1 VAIVDPIDEARLRK
15 ALLRENAPWADVR
28 VVDEAG
34 STNFDLVMQ
43 ARNGAPSGSVLIANF
58 QSAGRGRQ
66 GRTWSAP
73 PGTGV
78 ALSVLL
84 HPVDVEP
91 VRWGWLPLLAG
102 LGVAEGLQRYPGVPV
117 SLKWPNDV
125 LIGDGK
131 VAGILAERIDSPRGP
146 AVVIGIGINVH
157 SEAGDLPVPSATSL
171 ALHASDAALGGP
183 LSRTALGGSL
193 SRTALGGS
201 LSRTALG
208 GSLSR
213 TEVVRS
219 CLTAL
224 GERYLSWQRGETDEE
239 LANSYRS
246 RSATIG
252 RRVRVELVGGGPME
266 GVATGVDS
274 GGRLVVRTDSR
285 VQIVGAGDVIH
296 LRSV

>member
-1 VAIVDPIDEARLRK
+1 VAIADPIDEARLRK

-34 STNFDLVMQ
+34 STNFDLVAQ

-117 SLKWPNDV
+117 WLKWPNDV

-171 ALHASDAALGGP
+171 ALQASDAALGGP
-183 LSRTALGGSL
+183 L

-239 LANSYRS
+239 LANSYRA

-252 RRVRVELVGGGPME
+252 RRVRVELVGRGPME

>member
-1 VAIVDPIDEARLRK
+1 MAIADPIDEARLRK
-15 ALLRENAPWADVR
+15 ALLREEAPWANVR
-28 VVDEAG
+28 VVDESV
-34 STNFDLVMQ
+34 STNLDLVAQ
-43 ARNGAPSGSVLIANF
+43 ARDGAPSGSVLIANF

-78 ALSVLL
+78 AVSVLL

-117 SLKWPNDV
+117 WLKWPNDV

-157 SEAGDLPVPSATSL
+157 SKAGDLPVPSATSL
-171 ALHASDAALGGP
+171 ALQVSDAALGGP
-183 LSRTALGGSL
+183 LSRTEL
-193 SRTALGGS
+193 R
-201 LSRTALG
+201 

-224 GERYLSWQRGETDEE
+224 GERYLSWQRGATDEE
-239 LANSYRS
+239 LANSYRAL
-246 RSATIG
+246 SATIG

>member
-1 VAIVDPIDEARLRK
+1 VAIADPIDEARLRK
-15 ALLRENAPWADVR
+15 ALLREKAPWANVR
-28 VVDEAG
+28 VVDEAV
-34 STNFDLVMQ
+34 STNLDLVAQ
-43 ARNGAPSGSVLIANF
+43 ARDGAPSGSVLIANF

-78 ALSVLL
+78 AVSVLL
-84 HPVDVEP
+84 HPVDIEP

-102 LGVAEGLQRYPGVPV
+102 LGVAEGLLRYPGVPAW
-117 SLKWPNDV
+117 LKWPNDV

-131 VAGILAERIDSPRGP
+131 VAGILAERIDSPLGP

-157 SEAGDLPVPSATSL
+157 SEARDLPVPSATSL
-171 ALHASDAALGGP
+171 ALQAGAAALGGP
-183 LSRTALGGSL
+183 LT
-193 SRTALGGS
+193 
-201 LSRTALG
+201 
-208 GSLSR
+208 R

-224 GERYLSWQRGETDEE
+224 GERYLTWQWGETDEE
-239 LANSYRS
+239 LASSYRA
-246 RSATIG
+246 RCATIG
-252 RRVRVELVGGGPME
+252 RRVRVELVRGAPME

>member
-1 VAIVDPIDEARLRK
+1 VPIADPIDEARLRK
-15 ALLRENAPWADVR
+15 ALLRENAPWTEVR
-28 VVDEAG
+28 VVEEAG
-34 STNFDLVMQ
+34 STNVDLVAQ
-43 ARNGAPSGSVLIANF
+43 ARCGAPSGSVLIANF

-78 ALSVLL
+78 AVSVLL
-84 HPVDVEP
+84 HPRDVAP
-91 VRWGWLPLLAG
+91 ARWGWLPLLAG
-102 LGVAEGLQRYPGVPV
+102 LGVAEGLLRYPGVPA

-125 LIGDGK
+125 LIGEGK

-146 AVVIGIGINVH
+146 AVVIGFGVNVH
-157 SEAGDLPVPSATSL
+157 LTAADLPVPSATSL
-171 ALHASDAALGGP
+171 ALEASDGAIRGP
-183 LSRTALGGSL
+183 
-193 SRTALGGS
+193 
-201 LSRTALG
+201 
-208 GSLSR
+208 LSR

-224 GERYLSWQRGETDEE
+224 GELYLTWQEGESDEE
-239 LANSYRS
+239 LATSYRA
-246 RSATIG
+246 RCATIG
-252 RRVRVELVGGGPME
+252 RRVRVELVRGPPME
-266 GVATGVDS
+266 GIATGVDA

>member
-1 VAIVDPIDEARLRK
+1 VAIADPIDEARLRK
-15 ALLRENAPWADVR
+15 ALLRENGPWADVR

-34 STNFDLVMQ
+34 STNFDLVAQ
-43 ARNGAPSGSVLIANF
+43 ARNGAPSGSVLVANF

-66 GRTWSAP
+66 GRTWFAP

-117 SLKWPNDV
+117 WLKWPNDV

-157 SEAGDLPVPSATSL
+157 SKAGDLPVPSATSL
-171 ALHASDAALGGP
+171 ALQASDAALGGP
-183 LSRTALGGSL
+183 
-193 SRTALGGS
+193 
-201 LSRTALG
+201 
-208 GSLSR
+208 LSR

-224 GERYLSWQRGETDEE
+224 GERYLSWQRGATDEE
-239 LANSYRS
+239 LANSYRAL
-246 RSATIG
+246 SATIG
-252 RRVRVELVGGGPME
+252 RRVRVELVGGRPME

-285 VQIVGAGDVIH
+285 VQIVSAGDVIH

>member
-1 VAIVDPIDEARLRK
+1 MAIADPIDEARLRK
-15 ALLRENAPWADVR
+15 ALLREKAPWANVR
-28 VVDEAG
+28 VVDEAV
-34 STNFDLVMQ
+34 STNLDLVAQ
-43 ARNGAPSGSVLIANF
+43 ARDGAPSGSVLIANF

-78 ALSVLL
+78 AVSVLL

-102 LGVAEGLQRYPGVPV
+102 LGVAEGLLRYPGVPAW
-117 SLKWPNDV
+117 LKWPNDV

-157 SEAGDLPVPSATSL
+157 SEARDLPVPSATSL
-171 ALHASDAALGGP
+171 ALQARAAASGGP
-183 LSRTALGGSL
+183 
-193 SRTALGGS
+193 
-201 LSRTALG
+201 
-208 GSLSR
+208 LSR

-224 GERYLSWQRGETDEE
+224 GERYLTWQRGETDEE
-239 LANSYRS
+239 LASSYRA
-246 RSATIG
+246 RCATIG
-252 RRVRVELVGGGPME
+252 RRVRVELVRGAPME

>member
-1 VAIVDPIDEARLRK
+1 VAIADPIDEARLRK

-34 STNFDLVMQ
+34 STNFDLVAQ

-73 PGTGV
+73 LGTGV

-117 SLKWPNDV
+117 WLKWPNDV

-171 ALHASDAALGGP
+171 ALQASAAALGGP
-183 LSRTALGGSL
+183 L

-239 LANSYRS
+239 LANSYRA

>member
-34 STNFDLVMQ
+34 STNFDLVAQ

-117 SLKWPNDV
+117 WLKWPNDV

-157 SEAGDLPVPSATSL
+157 SKAGDLPVPSATSL
-171 ALHASDAALGGP
+171 ALQASDAALGGP
-183 LSRTALGGSL
+183 
-193 SRTALGGS
+193 
-201 LSRTALG
+201 
-208 GSLSR
+208 LSR

-224 GERYLSWQRGETDEE
+224 GERYLSWQRGATDEE
-239 LANSYRS
+239 LANSYRAL
-246 RSATIG
+246 SATIG
-252 RRVRVELVGGGPME
+252 RRVRVELVGGRPME

>member
-1 VAIVDPIDEARLRK
+1 VAIADPIDEARLRK

-34 STNFDLVMQ
+34 STNFDLVAQ

-117 SLKWPNDV
+117 WLKWPNDV

-157 SEAGDLPVPSATSL
+157 SKAGDLPVPSATSL
-171 ALHASDAALGGP
+171 ALQVSDAALGGP
-183 LSRTALGGSL
+183 
-193 SRTALGGS
+193 
-201 LSRTALG
+201 
-208 GSLSR
+208 LSR

-224 GERYLSWQRGETDEE
+224 GERYLSWQRGATDEE
-239 LANSYRS
+239 LANSYRAL
-246 RSATIG
+246 SATIG
-252 RRVRVELVGGGPME
+252 RRVRIELVGGRPME

-285 VQIVGAGDVIH
+285 VQIVSAGDVIH

>member
-1 VAIVDPIDEARLRK
+1 
-15 ALLRENAPWADVR
+15 
-28 VVDEAG
+28 
-34 STNFDLVMQ
+34 M
-43 ARNGAPSGSVLIANF
+43 
-58 QSAGRGRQ
+58 
-66 GRTWSAP
+66 
-73 PGTGV
+73 
-78 ALSVLL
+78 SVLL

-117 SLKWPNDV
+117 WLKWPNDV

-157 SEAGDLPVPSATSL
+157 SKAGDLPVPSATSL
-171 ALHASDAALGGP
+171 ALQASDAAGGP
-183 LSRTALGGSL
+183 
-193 SRTALGGS
+193 
-201 LSRTALG
+201 
-208 GSLSR
+208 LSR

-224 GERYLSWQRGETDEE
+224 GERYLSWQRGATDEE
-239 LANSYRS
+239 LANSYRAL
-246 RSATIG
+246 SATIG
-252 RRVRVELVGGGPME
+252 RRVRVELVGGRPME

>member
-1 VAIVDPIDEARLRK
+1 VAIVDPIDEARLHK
-15 ALLRENAPWADVR
+15 ALLRENAPWTDIR

-34 STNFDLVMQ
+34 STNVDLVAQ
-43 ARNGAPSGSVLIANF
+43 ARDGAPSGTVLIANF

-78 ALSVLL
+78 AVSVLL

-102 LGVAEGLQRYPGVPV
+102 LGVAEGLLRYPGVPAW
-117 SLKWPNDV
+117 LKWPNDV
-125 LIGDGK
+125 LIGDDK

-146 AVVIGIGINVH
+146 AVVIGVGINVH

-171 ALHASDAALGGP
+171 ALQASDAALGGP
-183 LSRTALGGSL
+183 HSRTALGGPH
-193 SRTALGGS
+193 
-201 LSRTALG
+201 SRTALG

-219 CLTAL
+219 CLTAI
-224 GERYLSWQRGETDEE
+224 GERYLTWQRGETDEE
-239 LANSYRS
+239 LASSYRA
-246 RSATIG
+246 RCATIG
-252 RRVRVELVGGGPME
+252 RRVRVELVRGAPME